1 MKPVKHAV
9 FVKHLEMYRWN
20 GKIKYHTN
28 LSYAHDLDIEFI
40 DVKVVNFPVQGLQYS
55 V

>member
-1 MKPVKHAV
+1 MKQVKQ
-9 FVKHLEMYRWN
+9 FVKHLEIYRWN
-20 GKIKYHTN
+20 GKIKFHKN
-28 LSYAHDLDIEFI
+28 LSDAHDLDIECI